1 MSGIIS
7 ASAMPAPSARA
18 RNLGRDRVAA
28 PTVDPRQ
35 RWRPLRRPTR
45 PRARRTGPAPRGRA
59 RPTLPGGRGRAEREE
74 CDLGGLAIKPGA
86 EITERRSRGAAIR
99 SGDHAE
105 RRSAAAI
112 REQPRSGDHG
122 AAIRSGD
129 PERRS
134 GDPSTPE
141 RRSGSGDPAIHR
153 RSINPGAAIRSGDPG
168 AAIRSA
174 INPGAG
180 IGDQPRSGD
189 QERRSGADGAGPR
202 RAASYVAGPTGIPS
216 RRLPTVPPRRFP
228 TLKYAITRTNA
239 ARAGSPSS

>member
-1 MSGIIS
+1 
-7 ASAMPAPSARA
+7 MPAQPRGCARA
-18 RNLGRDRVAA
+18 VSDARPNLGR
-28 PTVDPRQ
+28 
-35 RWRPLRRPTR
+35 RPAERPT
-45 PRARRTGPAPRGRA
+45 T
-59 RPTLPGGRGRAEREE
+59 GRAEREE

-180 IGDQPRSGD
+180 IRSGD
-189 QERRSGADGAGPR
+189 QEPMGPAPDAR
-202 RAASYVAGPTGIPS
+202 RATWPGRPGS
-216 RRLPTVPPRRFP
+216 
-228 TLKYAITRTNA
+228 
-239 ARAGSPSS
+239 RAGACRRCLLGGFRP